1 MKLIFARKVLHLA
14 SFWKWEFWNSA
25 MAYTRLQ
32 PKLYF
37 HILFFLLFFWCSLK
51 WVIRIVYF
59 PIPYNTL
66 SLPLNFCVSYCF
78 QVLLEGL
85 HIPRCIWKHIYC
97 GDLKIV
103 NYIFILYIEPF
114 RLVCFVFPIQTM
126 WCSQSR
132 MSFFLFYKLS
142 GIIHVDRTTFE
153 KKIVWQ

>member
-1 MKLIFARKVLHLA
+1 
-14 SFWKWEFWNSA
+14 

-37 HILFFLLFFWCSLK
+37 HIFFFLLFFWCSLK

-78 QVLLEGL
+78 QVFLGGL

-97 GDLKIV
+97 GDSKIV
-103 NYIFILYIEPF
+103 NYIFTLYIEPF

-153 KKIVWQ
+153 KKIVWR